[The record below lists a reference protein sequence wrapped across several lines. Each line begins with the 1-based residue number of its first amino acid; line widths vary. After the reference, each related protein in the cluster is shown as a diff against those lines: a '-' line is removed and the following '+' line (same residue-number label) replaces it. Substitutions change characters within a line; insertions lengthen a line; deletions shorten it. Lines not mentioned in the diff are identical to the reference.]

1 MSYKLIGVL
10 GGMGPAAT
18 VYFLDLLVKLVKASR
33 DQEHARWVALCD
45 PTIPD
50 RSEAILR
57 GGESP
62 LKALV
67 EGAMRLKSAG
77 AEVLAMPCNTA
88 HFWAEEV
95 RDAVGLPMV
104 SIVKAT
110 LKGVRTLGFRSAL
123 LLSTEATARSGL
135 YQRLAPLFGVK
146 LYLPGF
152 EEQQGVNEVIR
163 LVKAGDLS
171 GAKRTLERLMPS
183 LKEAYP
189 FECAVGGC
197 TEIPLVFDGRWAPFV
212 DSSLELARAALALS
226 RGEEVAD
233 LLV

>member
-1 MSYKLIGVL
+1 MRYRLIGVL

-18 VYFLDLLVKLVKASR
+18 VHFLDLLVRLVKASR

-50 RSEAILR
+50 RSEAILS

-62 LKALV
+62 LGAMV
-67 EGAMRLKSAG
+67 EGALRLKSAG
-77 AEVLAMPCNTA
+77 AELLAMPCNTA
-88 HFWAEEV
+88 HLWAEEV
-95 RDAVGLPMV
+95 QRAVELPMV

-110 LKGVRTLGFRSAL
+110 LKGVRSLGFRSAL

-135 YQRLAPLFGVK
+135 YQRFAPLFGVK

-163 LVKAGDLS
+163 LVKAGDLA
-171 GAKRTLERLMPS
+171 GARGVLGRLLPP
-183 LKEAYP
+183 LREAYP
-189 FECAVGGC
+189 FECVVGGC

-212 DSSLELARAALALS
+212 DSSSELAKAALALS
-226 RGEEVAD
+226 RGEEVGE